1 MDPQDRAADQDRGR
15 ATRDQQSRRT
25 GAARHGLV
33 LASATSALGATVAI
47 GLTIPSHASA
57 GTVVTPDTGSTST
70 QQPRHVHRSD
80 DGPGDDGPGDD
91 GPGDDGSGQRQQ
103 QAPQPG
109 GLAGTGGSGP
119 VQGHSSGS

>member
-15 ATRDQQSRRT
+15 ATRDRQSRRT
-25 GAARHGLV
+25 GAARQGLV

-47 GLTIPSHASA
+47 GLTIPSHAS
-57 GTVVTPDTGSTST
+57 TSTPDTGSTT
-70 QQPRHVHRSD
+70 TQPRHVHHN
-80 DGPGDDGPGDD
+80 DGS
-91 GPGDDGSGQRQQ
+91 GDDGSGDDGSRQRHQQ
-103 QAPQPG
+103 QQPPQPG